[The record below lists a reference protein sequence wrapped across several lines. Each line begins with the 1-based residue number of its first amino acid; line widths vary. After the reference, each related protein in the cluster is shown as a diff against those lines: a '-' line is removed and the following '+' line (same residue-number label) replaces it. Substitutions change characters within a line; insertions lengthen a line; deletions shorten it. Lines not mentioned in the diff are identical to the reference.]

1 MLDLEKWTHDR
12 HRAGTLAE
20 VARRMYQANLTL
32 VDASARLRNC
42 YALEALMANEGIQ
55 TKAAQSLGCHRNQLR
70 QMVTRLGIST
80 KQIRLVAKAL
90 KVLRAKE

>member
-1 MLDLEKWTHDR
+1 
-12 HRAGTLAE
+12 
-20 VARRMYQANLTL
+20 MYQANLSL

-90 KVLRAKE
+90 KSLRAKA